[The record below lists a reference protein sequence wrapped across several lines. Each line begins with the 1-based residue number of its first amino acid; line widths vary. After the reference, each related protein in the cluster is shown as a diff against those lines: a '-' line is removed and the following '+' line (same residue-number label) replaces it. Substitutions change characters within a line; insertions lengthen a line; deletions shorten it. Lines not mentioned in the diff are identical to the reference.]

1 MENERGMI
9 HHRLASPSSCQK
21 AESLGKEAQRS
32 LEIVHPPGKHSTI
45 LSLPY
50 LRNYPLSFTLYS
62 NLALS
67 RVPQSTLSALRLEF
81 LPPFTPP
88 HLSLLLSHRISANS
102 LPETRNFDLRFS
114 GNQTNGWLEEEN
126 SLSLRLSS
134 NATRG
139 VRELGKIN
147 VWRVNRKFNLK
158 IFNPLF
164 EKREMDGLAGILI
177 NFFNKR

>member
-1 MENERGMI
+1 MI

-88 HLSLLLSHRISANS
+88 HLSLSSSPIELARIRFRKPEISIYAS
-102 LPETRNFDLRFS
+102 LEIKRTAGSRKKILFLFVCLPTRHEGF
-114 GNQTNGWLEEEN
+114 
-126 SLSLRLSS
+126 
-134 NATRG
+134 
-139 VRELGKIN
+139 
-147 VWRVNRKFNLK
+147 VNWAKLMCG
-158 IFNPLF
+158 
-164 EKREMDGLAGILI
+164 E
-177 NFFNKR
+177 

>member
-1 MENERGMI
+1 MI

-88 HLSLLLSHRISANS
+88 PHLSLSSSPIELARIRFRKPEISIYAS
-102 LPETRNFDLRFS
+102 LEIKRTAGSRKKILFLFVCLPTRHEGF
-114 GNQTNGWLEEEN
+114 
-126 SLSLRLSS
+126 
-134 NATRG
+134 
-139 VRELGKIN
+139 
-147 VWRVNRKFNLK
+147 VNWAKLMCG
-158 IFNPLF
+158 
-164 EKREMDGLAGILI
+164 E
-177 NFFNKR
+177 

>member
-88 HLSLLLSHRISANS
+88 
-102 LPETRNFDLRFS
+102 PP
-114 GNQTNGWLEEEN
+114 
-126 SLSLRLSS
+126 SLSSS
-134 NATRG
+134 PIELARIRFRKPEISIYASLEIKRTAGSRKKILFLFVCLPTRHEG
-139 VRELGKIN
+139 F
-147 VWRVNRKFNLK
+147 VNWAKLMCG
-158 IFNPLF
+158 
-164 EKREMDGLAGILI
+164 E
-177 NFFNKR
+177 